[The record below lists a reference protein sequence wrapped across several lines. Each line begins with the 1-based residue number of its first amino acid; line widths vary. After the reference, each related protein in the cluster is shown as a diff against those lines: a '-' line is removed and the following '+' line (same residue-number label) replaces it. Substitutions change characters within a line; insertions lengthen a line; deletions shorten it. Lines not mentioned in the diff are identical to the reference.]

1 VQKAILRRDRA
12 GRDVA
17 ISISGESFNMDNNVE
32 FQMVCGDC
40 GSLAIKIE
48 NPVTASRKTIVY
60 CGECGASRGTVGALR
75 DLAVRP
81 DAHVL
86 PTRPWV
92 PKVKSSSEL
101 ISMHKELQSLRRKVQ
116 LVESVTRTEQ

>member
-1 VQKAILRRDRA
+1 
-12 GRDVA
+12 
-17 ISISGESFNMDNNVE
+17 MNVE

-48 NPVTASRKTIVY
+48 NPVSASRRTIVY

-75 DLAVRP
+75 DLAVRR

-86 PTRPWV
+86 PRPRL

-101 ISMHKELQSLRRKVQ
+101 LSMHKELQSLRRKVQ

>member
-1 VQKAILRRDRA
+1 M
-12 GRDVA
+12 
-17 ISISGESFNMDNNVE
+17 NNNVE
-32 FQMVCGDC
+32 FQMICGDC

-48 NPVTASRKTIVY
+48 NPVSASRKTIVH
-60 CGECGASRGTVGALR
+60 CGECGVSRGTVGALR

-81 DAHVL
+81 DAHGL
-86 PTRPWV
+86 PTRPRV

-101 ISMHKELQSLRRKVQ
+101 VSMHKELQSLRRKVQ